1 MAVNRRWLG
10 LLLAVLA
17 ALAASTPLWLDL
29 PVPRDV
35 LVIDQARF
43 TANGGAPADVDL
55 PHAQG
60 RRHVQGRYRMDFELA
75 RAPTQPLYLFIPT
88 FSYRAVVALDG
99 DVVLDTGADSL
110 VPGIMLGASAL
121 VPLSGRHVA
130 AGRHTVDV
138 QLDVPD
144 VARGYLSA
152 LYLGTAQQVAPY
164 HRLRVLVFEHT
175 RMMVLACQLLLAIA
189 TLMVWI
195 YRPREPLYGWLFLL
209 LVVSTASY
217 AGLLADAAP
226 DVLDW
231 LPHAYAFS
239 MSSVFILH
247 VIALEINGTAPPG
260 WLRACVV
267 AVPGA
272 CLLAMASG
280 VVPAPALM
288 IGVVAPVMVISPLIT
303 VAISAWGALVKK
315 VREAWLLLLP
325 LCVFSVAALHDGA
338 IVAGMLDGPFFLSL
352 YYRQLL
358 VVAIAVILMR
368 RLGLSLIRLDGA
380 NAHLRQRL
388 ADREAELRR
397 LYEDERSEA
406 ARRVRSE
413 ERHRLTVDLHD
424 GLSGHLASI
433 IALAERGCPAGIERT
448 AREAL
453 DDLRLVI
460 HSLDIGDRELAAAL
474 SGLRERLEPRLK
486 RLGVD
491 LQWSMAHLPEVSG
504 VTPTHA
510 LNVLRIVQ
518 EAVTNALRH
527 GPASRIAVR
536 GGAGP
541 QGGALI
547 VIENDGAP
555 YVNTAAGGAGVR
567 NMGRR
572 AVLLGGALQIEA
584 LPGGTRVA
592 LALPPRLDAG
602 RASPAPSGPWASS

>member
-1 MAVNRRWLG
+1 MSRRWLG
-10 LLLAVLA
+10 ALLALLT
-17 ALAASTPLWLDL
+17 ALAASTPLWLSL
-29 PVPRDV
+29 PLPQHT

-43 TANGGAPADVDL
+43 TADGDTSRPVVL
-55 PHAQG
+55 PHVQG
-60 RRHVQGRYRMDFELA
+60 RRDAQGRYRMDFELTQ
-75 RAPTQPLYLFIPT
+75 APTQPLYLFIPT
-88 FSYRAVVALDG
+88 FNYRAIIALDG

-110 VPGIMLGASAL
+110 VPGIMLGASTLA
-121 VPLSGRHVA
+121 PLSGRHATV
-130 AGRHTVDV
+130 GRHTVEV
-138 QLDVPD
+138 QLEAPA
-144 VARGYLSA
+144 VARGYLSP
-152 LYLGTAQQVAPY
+152 LYVGTAQQVAPY

-195 YRPREPLYGWLFLL
+195 YRPRESLYGWLCLL
-209 LVVSTASY
+209 LMVSTASY
-217 AGLLADAAP
+217 AGLLADIMP
-226 DVLDW
+226 EILGW
-231 LPHAYAFS
+231 LPHAFAFS
-239 MSSVFILH
+239 MASVFILH
-247 VIALEINGTAPPG
+247 VIALEINGTAPPR

-288 IGVVAPVMVISPLIT
+288 IGVVTPIMVISPLIT

-315 VREAWLLLLP
+315 TREAWLLLLP
-325 LCVFSVAALHDGA
+325 LCFFSLATLHDGA
-338 IVAGMLDGPFFLSL
+338 IIAGLLDGPFFLSL

-358 VVAIAVILMR
+358 IVAVAVILMR
-368 RLGLSLIRLDGA
+368 RLGLSLTRLDGA

-388 ADREAELRR
+388 AVREAELRH
-397 LYEDERSEA
+397 LYEEERIEA
-406 ARRVRSE
+406 THRVRSE

-433 IALAERGCPAGIERT
+433 IALAERDQSTGIEHT

-460 HSLDIGDRELAAAL
+460 HSLDIGDRELIAAL

-486 RLGVD
+486 RLGVE
-491 LQWSMAHLPEVSG
+491 LEWSMARLPEISG
-504 VTPTHA
+504 VTPAHA

-536 GGAGP
+536 GGGP
-541 QGGALI
+541 PGEAFI
-547 VIENDGAP
+547 AIENDGAP
-555 YVNTAAGGAGVR
+555 YAGAGERGMGVR
-567 NMGRR
+567 NMSRR
-572 AVLLGGALQIEA
+572 AASLGAALRIEA
-584 LPGGTRVA
+584 MAGGTRVT
-592 LALPPRLDAG
+592 LTLPPALEPDRMDE
-602 RASPAPSGPWASS
+602 RMDPSLAQA